1 MKKYLLFLVV
11 LGVSSF
17 LLSCAGSNYI
27 PKGSQLI
34 GTYEGSSKRT
44 EAISAIVLVQI
55 YQTPAGDKLFQ
66 GTFKTA
72 YMGGALFFRGKLKGM
87 TLEGKF
93 DSNLGNISGQLS
105 SDGSQINGTYNLTE
119 GNRTG
124 TWQSDRENK
133 KDL

>member
-1 MKKYLLFLVV
+1 MMKKYFLFLVV

-27 PKGSQLI
+27 PKGSQLV

-44 EAISAIVLVQI
+44 EAISVTVLVQV

-66 GTFKTA
+66 GTFKTVS
-72 YMGGALFFRGKLKGM
+72 GGALFFRGKLKGT

-93 DSNLGNISGQLS
+93 DSDRGSISGQLT
-105 SDGSQINGTYNLTE
+105 SDDSQINGTYNLTE

-124 TWQSDRENK
+124 AWQADRENK
-133 KDL
+133 KDS

>member
-1 MKKYLLFLVV
+1 MMKKYLLFLVV

-27 PKGSQLI
+27 PKGSQLV

-44 EAISAIVLVQI
+44 EAISATVLVQI
-55 YQTPAGDKLFQ
+55 YQTSAGDKLFQ
-66 GTFKTA
+66 GTFKTIS
-72 YMGGALFFRGKLKGM
+72 GGALFFRGKLKGT

-93 DSNLGNISGQLS
+93 DSDHGSISGQLS
-105 SDGSQINGTYNLTE
+105 SDDSQIKGTYNLTE

-124 TWQSDRENK
+124 AWQADRENK
-133 KDL
+133 KDS

>member
-1 MKKYLLFLVV
+1 MIKKSLLFLIM
-11 LGVSSF
+11 LWVSSI

-27 PKGSQLI
+27 PNGSQPV
-34 GTYEGSSKRT
+34 GTYEGSSERT
-44 EAISAIVLVQI
+44 EAISANVLVQI

-66 GTFKTA
+66 GTFKTV
-72 YMGGALFFRGKLKGM
+72 YGGAIFFRGKLKGT

-93 DSNLGNISGQLS
+93 DSNRGDISGQLS

-124 TWQSDRENK
+124 TWQVKRE
-133 KDL
+133 